1 MDLDLDAL
9 EALEAVVA
17 AGGVARAAERLHKA
31 QSAVSY
37 QIRKLERA
45 LGLELL
51 DRQGYRVA
59 LTSAGEAVLAE
70 GRRLLSQARRLEG
83 LARQIGEGWEPRLS
97 VVIDGILP
105 LEPVFQALGELAAR
119 DIPTRVQVKVEFL
132 YGVQYRFEK
141 EAADLMLVKDYQPG
155 AALQARL
162 LPEVVC
168 VLCAAAAHP
177 LASVRKVDLDALHR
191 HVELSVQDSSDR
203 GDDRHMFG
211 GERVFFLSGFIAKKQ
226 ALLMGLGFGWM
237 PLDLVR
243 AELASGKLVEVPYAG
258 GSRYRFTP
266 ALVWRLDRPL
276 GPTGRLLAE
285 TLGRTLPAWSRE
297 RKAAKDSVR
306 TRKPKPARTR

>member
-17 AGGVARAAERLHKA
+17 AGGVARAAERLNKA

-45 LGLELL
+45 LDLTLL
-51 DRQGYRVA
+51 DREGYRVA
-59 LTSAGEAVLAE
+59 LTPAGEAVLAE
-70 GRRLLSQARRLEG
+70 GRRLLAQARRLEG
-83 LARQIGEGWEPRLS
+83 LARHFGEGWEPRLS

-105 LEPVFQALGELAAR
+105 LEPVFAALRELAAR
-119 DIPTRVQVKVEFL
+119 DVPTRVQVRVEFL
-132 YGVQYRFEK
+132 YGVQYRFDK
-141 EAADLMLVKDYQPG
+141 EGADLMVVKDYHPS

-168 VLCAAAAHP
+168 VLCASASHP
-177 LASVRKVDLDALHR
+177 LASMRKVDLDELHR

-258 GSRYRFTP
+258 GSRYRFSP
-266 ALVWRLDRPL
+266 SLVWRLDRPL

-285 TLGRTLPAWSRE
+285 TLGRTLPEWSRE
-297 RKAAKDSVR
+297 RKAAKGPKAR
-306 TRKPKPARTR
+306 KTRPSRAH